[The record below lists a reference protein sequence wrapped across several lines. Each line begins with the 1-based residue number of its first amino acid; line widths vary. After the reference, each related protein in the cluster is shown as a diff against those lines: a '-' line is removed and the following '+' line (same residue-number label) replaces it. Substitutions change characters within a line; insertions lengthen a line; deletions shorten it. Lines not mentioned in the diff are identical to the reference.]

1 MKVLD
6 LFAGLK
12 GWSEPW
18 KARGHETFSIDY
30 DTRFDVDAHIDINDV
45 EAVFNALPWHPD
57 VILASPPCEA
67 FSVMTIGRNWTV
79 DHQPKTDKAR
89 MAMALVEATR
99 ELIDILQPRFFII
112 ENPRAKLRKLPILEG
127 YERRT
132 VTYCQLGE
140 PYMKPTDL
148 WGGFPPSLVLP
159 DTCKPK
165 APCYVSAPRGS
176 SSGIQ
181 GGQEARWTH
190 PVLMAQSNNGHR
202 EDERQRAAAGREM
215 MLAALPDEA
224 KAWLD
229 SLPPRKGKKV
239 QGGMIEEMARF
250 PSWSPE
256 RQLLSAMRAK
266 IPERLSLLVCEA
278 AERDILEV
286 AA

>member
-12 GWSEPW
+12 GWSQPW
-18 KARGHETFSIDY
+18 ADRGHQTFSIDY
-30 DTRFDVDAHIDINDV
+30 DTRFDVDAHLDIMDV
-45 EAVFNALPWHPD
+45 EKVIDALPWAPD

-67 FSVMTIGRNWTV
+67 FSVMTIGRNWTT

-89 MAMALVEATR
+89 TAMDLVYATR

-112 ENPRAKLRKLPILEG
+112 ENPRAKLRKLPILADF
-127 YERRT
+127 ERRT
-132 VTYCQLGE
+132 VTYCQVGE

-159 DTCKPK
+159 PVCKPK
-165 APCYVSAPRGS
+165 APCHASAPRGS
-176 SSGIQ
+176 KTGIQ
-181 GGQEARWTH
+181 GPNEARWTH

-202 EDERQRAAAGREM
+202 EDERERAAAGREL
-215 MLAALPDEA
+215 MLASLPPEA

-229 SLPPRKGKKV
+229 SLPPRKGTKFR
-239 QGGMIEEMARF
+239 GGMIEEMARF

-266 IPERLSLLVCEA
+266 IPTRLSLLVCEA

-286 AA
+286 AT